1 MTTTP
6 RRIRARAALGRA
18 AIVIACAL
26 SVACAGVPTWDDAW
40 WTPDQ
45 QGRRAFEDGD
55 LATAAARF
63 EDPLWRGTA
72 LYLDQRFESALAEF
86 ARVDTPEGWF
96 GRGNA
101 LAHLE
106 RYEEA
111 LDAYARA
118 LELRPGY
125 EDAAANLEYI
135 QVFQPLS
142 FEGGETGVT
151 GRDAAADQV
160 VFDADAERLDQQ
172 GIDTR
177 LDEGGETLSSD
188 QMADLW
194 LRQADASPASFLRR
208 KFVIQVASGGD
219 AP

>member
-1 MTTTP
+1 MS
-6 RRIRARAALGRA
+6 LVG
-18 AIVIACAL
+18 
-26 SVACAGVPTWDDAW
+26 CAGLPTWDDAW
-40 WTPDQ
+40 WTADQ

-55 LATAAARF
+55 LVTAAARF

-72 LYLDQRFESALAEF
+72 LYADQQFEAALAEF
-86 ARVDTPEGWF
+86 ARVDTAEGWF

-106 RYEEA
+106 RYEDAE
-111 LDAYARA
+111 DAYVRG
-118 LELRPGY
+118 LELCPDY

-135 QVFQPLS
+135 RVFQPLT

-151 GRDAAADQV
+151 GRDAAADEV
-160 VFDADAERLDQQ
+160 VFDADAERLEQQ

-208 KFVIQVASGGD
+208 KFAIQAASRED
-219 AP
+219 EP